1 MDSSSCS
8 DKDVIKGYNSRPD
21 TSPVR
26 TSKRLNSSISNR
38 RYSIHT
44 LLQCQKELKNK
55 LGSSTTHKGHKSVTM
70 ETNSQNPHANEPV
83 LNEPISVGIESV
95 GDRCGEERVC
105 ELIAEINSSSLET
118 NLSQKGCH
126 GVRSSEDIVNKFS
139 GSSSSSSKTLY
150 FGIALATSTQKD
162 PDESSSDTSNYM
174 SALSMSA
181 IEPLADRQGQSG
193 DSHELSESTVVDNL
207 ANRPTKL
214 TSPHKI
220 STCYEFEQG
229 SKRRSYNLRK
239 KVQDAR
245 NKDKKDNYKSD
256 ESCVVEVVDK
266 SVTSN
271 KRVPEPDKNKDFSED
286 IIEGLTGHC
295 THVNTS
301 TKKISVPPAS
311 RNLRSSMVLRQRK
324 KSSAPQ
330 SPRVTK
336 TGQRAS
342 EVNRDRIKAIVSHLE
357 SKSPESQRE
366 ELEKSSSKNSK
377 VVILSVDSDSESFML
392 ESQSDLQP
400 ETNVNELKQSY
411 RKGSN
416 EGTKH
421 NKKESGKAIK
431 ESNFKSSSHEKLKN
445 YKKAMETG
453 VTLRPI
459 SVVLYK
465 LDSADAM
472 LTDRE
477 KQVQHMEDG
486 TVLSEPVGTDNSSAM
501 RKCLRS
507 HNRIVGTKAQNI
519 GTIVDKQPREHVG
532 GNSIK
537 TGGNSVKSSGNSKTA
552 DGNSKT
558 ADGNSKTTDRNSK
571 MAEGKS
577 ETADRK
583 SETADGN
590 SKIADGNSKTAYGNS
605 ATADGNSE
613 TADGNSKIADRNSKT
628 SEGNSEMMSRNKKS
642 VEGSRT
648 EAEGNSKQFR
658 TADEFCTQPFSVISN
673 YTEVDSAANQTST
686 WSDVL
691 DSVTGHTEKARTGEL
706 SVTMAPETQPFI
718 VSSMDTAERQLSQMS
733 YAVSST
739 TGDEEST
746 PDGVEH
752 PTYKELTESDNTPD
766 STQEDPSQEIV
777 VCALDE
783 QSKAVYEH
791 VASVPESHN
800 CSKIQNVESV
810 SKCTKPAGKQ
820 GAQVSDSCVNQRN
833 VTIDLTGT
841 DDQETTTDVIE
852 STQVSGVSQVS
863 TDDSLSLLRVSL
875 KDRVDPSKKRVRTSE
890 DNHESDTTDTS
901 DGEEITVSKARSVA
915 LDYYYKQRRN
925 RKLVLSNR
933 KDRTHTD
940 SENSSTSK
948 RKASPVVIR
957 GNVKR
962 VRTEDEF

>member
-95 GDRCGEERVC
+95 GDRCGEERVS

-118 NLSQKGCH
+118 NLSQKGGH
-126 GVRSSEDIVNKFS
+126 GVRSSEDIVSKFS
-139 GSSSSSSKTLY
+139 SSSSSSKTLY

-256 ESCVVEVVDK
+256 ESCVVEVVDI

-286 IIEGLTGHC
+286 IVEGLTEHC
-295 THVNTS
+295 THENTS
-301 TKKISVPPAS
+301 TKKIIVSPAN

-377 VVILSVDSDSESFML
+377 VVILSVDSDSESVML

-453 VTLRPI
+453 VTLRPM

-465 LDSADAM
+465 LDSVDAM

-477 KQVQHMEDG
+477 KQVKHMEDG

-537 TGGNSVKSSGNSKTA
+537 TGGNSVKASGNSKTADGNSKTVDGNSKTANGNSKMAEENSETADGNSKKAEGNSETA

-558 ADGNSKTTDRNSK
+558 ADGNSKT
-571 MAEGKS
+571 A
-577 ETADRK
+577 
-583 SETADGN
+583 
-590 SKIADGNSKTAYGNS
+590 
-605 ATADGNSE
+605 
-613 TADGNSKIADRNSKT
+613 
-628 SEGNSEMMSRNKKS
+628 EGNSEMMSRNKKS

-673 YTEVDSAANQTST
+673 YTEVDSAANQTNT

-791 VASVPESHN
+791 VESVPESHN
-800 CSKIQNVESV
+800 CSKIQNIESV

-925 RKLVLSNR
+925 RNLGLSNI
-933 KDRTHTD
+933 KGRTHTD